1 MRILGISAY
10 YHDSAIALLENDR
23 IVFALQEE
31 RLSRIKA
38 DSAFPK
44 LSIEACLEYLS
55 KTSNDDILRGGELD
69 SIDAFV
75 FYDKPFLTF
84 ERLLE
89 TYFATAPKGFLSFVK
104 AIPVWLSTK
113 LFLKETIARELES
126 LYKKLYPQ
134 KSKQEIKAF
143 KQKVLDNLYFSEH
156 HLSHCSSAFFP
167 SPFRDAGILTLDGIG
182 EWATTTIAKGENNH
196 IEILQ
201 ELHFPH
207 SLGLLY
213 SAFTYY
219 LGFKVNSGEYK
230 VMGLAPYGEPKFVE
244 IIKTHLVDMKPDG
257 SFSLNMKY
265 FSYTYGLK
273 MTNAKFDSLFH
284 AQRSPESKLEQV
296 HMDIAASLQV
306 VTEEIMI
313 ALARTTARL
322 SGSRNLVL
330 SGGVALNCVG
340 NGKIY
345 QQLIKEEKLL
355 DHIWIQPASGDAGSA
370 VGCGLAFYHIECQ
383 QPRLRDSAL
392 GEQCGSVA
400 KITKETSPTASGVP
414 CFVKGTTAKV
424 ANLPQFLQSSHSP
437 TAIPRILE
445 EEKGAECEKS
455 ASSSSRADEIG
466 AAIHKGAKVDCHAN
480 ADTFARNDRKNA
492 ASENAV
498 SLEKVDSRENAKNVS
513 KQPKDSRISKE
524 TALRLFCDEKCG
536 LQGQSQRSYLSGND
550 CSDCPPLP
558 HLSRKA
564 ESTSKKPTPKPSPS
578 NSKILELES
587 GLFEPR
593 KEIRL
598 ERLSTQRGDEIHDSS
613 PKAELPLQD
622 SMQGSY
628 LGLSYSNDEVQATL
642 DSLNAVYEKHNFDTI
657 KQLTA
662 KALSEGKVVGWH
674 QGRCEFGPR
683 ALGARS
689 ILGDPRNTTMQKTMN
704 LKIKYRES
712 FRPFAPSVLDFAIN
726 EWFECDYISPYMLLV
741 APVKREKCYPLTKEQ
756 KELFGIDKLNIVR
769 SEIPSVTHID
779 YSARIQSVHKE
790 TNPRYYALIEEFYKL
805 SGVPVLVNT
814 SFNVRGEPMVCSPY
828 DSYACFMGTEMD
840 MLVIEDFIL
849 YKEKQPQEHIARFR
863 DIKDKYE
870 LD

>member
-1 MRILGISAY
+1 MRVLGQFGDRSY
-10 YHDSAIALLENDR
+10 LKGNDCGDFSQLPQIPR
-23 IVFALQEE
+23 
-31 RLSRIKA
+31 KA
-38 DSAFPK
+38 QS
-44 LSIEACLEYLS
+44 
-55 KTSNDDILRGGELD
+55 SNLKPTPLTLD
-69 SIDAFV
+69 SIDSFV

-143 KQKVLDNLYFSEH
+143 KQKVLNNLYFSEH
-156 HLSHCSSAFFP
+156 HLSHCGSAFFP
-167 SPFRDAGILTLDGIG
+167 SPFSDAGILTLDGIG
-182 EWATTTIAKGENNH
+182 EWATTTIAKGQDNY

-230 VMGLAPYGEPKFVE
+230 VMGLAPYGEPKFVD
-244 IIKTHLVDMKPDG
+244 IIKTHLVDIKPDG
-257 SFSLNMKY
+257 SFSLNMEY
-265 FSYTYGLK
+265 FSYTYGLR

-284 AQRSPESKLEQV
+284 AQRNPESKLEQI

-345 QQLIKEEKLL
+345 QKLIKEEKIL

-370 VGCGLAFYHIECQ
+370 VGCALAFYHIECK
-383 QPRLRDSAL
+383 QPRIR
-392 GEQCGSVA
+392 
-400 KITKETSPTASGVP
+400 
-414 CFVKGTTAKV
+414 
-424 ANLPQFLQSSHSP
+424 
-437 TAIPRILE
+437 
-445 EEKGAECEKS
+445 EEKQAKCEK
-455 ASSSSRADEIG
+455 ADSSNE
-466 AAIHKGAKVDCHAN
+466 
-480 ADTFARNDRKNA
+480 TQ
-492 ASENAV
+492 
-498 SLEKVDSRENAKNVS
+498 NVS
-513 KQPKDSRISKE
+513 EPTKDSRSFTQNAE
-524 TALRLFCDEKCG
+524 NVFCSQADRRQDFCDKNG
-536 LQGQSQRSYLSGND
+536 ALQGEARE
-550 CSDCPPLP
+550 LP
-558 HLSRKA
+558 KA
-564 ESTSKKPTPKPSPS
+564 VMTEAELKAITILAKKPTPKISPS

-587 GLFEPR
+587 GFSNATNIKGSQAEGFADDFVGCARRAVGEGIYLSGNEQAHRADSR
-593 KEIRL
+593 K
-598 ERLSTQRGDEIHDSS
+598 SVAKPT
-613 PKAELPLQD
+613 PLLKD

-628 LGLSYSNDEVQATL
+628 LGLSYSNEEVQATL
-642 DSLNAVYEKHNFDTI
+642 DSLNAVYEKHHFDTI
-657 KQLTA
+657 KHLTA
-662 KALSEGKVVGWH
+662 EALAQGKVVGWH

-756 KELFGIDKLNIVR
+756 KELFGIEKLNIIR

-849 YKEKQPQEHIARFR
+849 YKEKQPQEHIAKFR

>member
-1 MRILGISAY
+1 MRVLGQFGDRGY
-10 YHDSAIALLENDR
+10 LKGNDCSDFSQLPQIPR
-23 IVFALQEE
+23 
-31 RLSRIKA
+31 KA
-38 DSAFPK
+38 KSTNPK
-44 LSIEACLEYLS
+44 PTPL
-55 KTSNDDILRGGELD
+55 TLD

-143 KQKVLDNLYFSEH
+143 KQKVLNNLYFSEH

-167 SPFRDAGILTLDGIG
+167 SPFSNAGILTLDGIG
-182 EWATTTIAKGENNH
+182 EWATTTIAKGQNNH

-230 VMGLAPYGEPKFVE
+230 VMGLAPYGEPKFVD

-284 AQRSPESKLEQV
+284 AQRSPESKLEQI

-345 QQLIKEEKLL
+345 QKLIKEEKIL
-355 DHIWIQPASGDAGSA
+355 DHIWVQPASGDAGSA
-370 VGCGLAFYHIECQ
+370 VGCGLAFYHIECK
-383 QPRLRDSAL
+383 QPRNVDSVL
-392 GEQCGSVA
+392 GEHSHDCQNLGAV
-400 KITKETSPTASGVP
+400 ITD
-414 CFVKGTTAKV
+414 KV
-424 ANLPQFLQSSHSP
+424 TPAPKFWQSLQSP
-437 TAIPRILE
+437 TAIPRIR
-445 EEKGAECEKS
+445 EEKQAECEK
-455 ASSSSRADEIG
+455 ADSSNE
-466 AAIHKGAKVDCHAN
+466 
-480 ADTFARNDRKNA
+480 TQ
-492 ASENAV
+492 
-498 SLEKVDSRENAKNVS
+498 NVS
-513 KQPKDSRISKE
+513 EPTKDSRSFTQNAE
-524 TALRLFCDEKCG
+524 NVFCNQADRRQDFCDKNG
-536 LQGQSQRSYLSGND
+536 ALQGEATELPKAVMTEAEPKQSPFL
-550 CSDCPPLP
+550 
-558 HLSRKA
+558 A
-564 ESTSKKPTPKPSPS
+564 KKPTPLLK
-578 NSKILELES
+578 
-587 GLFEPR
+587 
-593 KEIRL
+593 
-598 ERLSTQRGDEIHDSS
+598 
-613 PKAELPLQD
+613 D

-642 DSLNAVYEKHNFDTI
+642 DFLKAVYEKHHFDTI
-657 KQLTA
+657 KHLTA
-662 KALSEGKVVGWH
+662 KALTQGKVVGWH

-741 APVKREKCYPLTKEQ
+741 APVKREKCYPLTQEQ
-756 KELFGIDKLNIVR
+756 KELFGIEKLNIVR

-779 YSARIQSVHKE
+779 YSARIQSVHKD

-840 MLVIEDFIL
+840 MLVVEDFIL
-849 YKEKQPQEHIARFR
+849 YKEKQPQEHIAKFR

>member
-1 MRILGISAY
+1 M
-10 YHDSAIALLENDR
+10 
-23 IVFALQEE
+23 
-31 RLSRIKA
+31 
-38 DSAFPK
+38 
-44 LSIEACLEYLS
+44 
-55 KTSNDDILRGGELD
+55 
-69 SIDAFV
+69 
-75 FYDKPFLTF
+75 
-84 ERLLE
+84 LE

-345 QQLIKEEKLL
+345 QKLIKEEKLL

-513 KQPKDSRISKE
+513 KQPKDSRI
-524 TALRLFCDEKCG
+524 
-536 LQGQSQRSYLSGND
+536 
-550 CSDCPPLP
+550 
-558 HLSRKA
+558 
-564 ESTSKKPTPKPSPS
+564 
-578 NSKILELES
+578 LELES
-587 GLFEPR
+587 GFSNAANIKGRRRQDL
-593 KEIRL
+593 
-598 ERLSTQRGDEIHDSS
+598 GDRIVALQGDSRAHTRAYVTAES
-613 PKAELPLQD
+613 PQQSAILAPKPTPLLQD

>member
-1 MRILGISAY
+1 M
-10 YHDSAIALLENDR
+10 
-23 IVFALQEE
+23 
-31 RLSRIKA
+31 
-38 DSAFPK
+38 
-44 LSIEACLEYLS
+44 
-55 KTSNDDILRGGELD
+55 
-69 SIDAFV
+69 
-75 FYDKPFLTF
+75 
-84 ERLLE
+84 
-89 TYFATAPKGFLSFVK
+89 
-104 AIPVWLSTK
+104 WLSTK

-134 KSKQEIKAF
+134 KSKQETKAF

-167 SPFRDAGILTLDGIG
+167 SPFSNAGILTLDGIG
-182 EWATTTIAKGENNH
+182 EWATTTIARGLDNH

-244 IIKTHLVDMKPDG
+244 IIKTHLIDIKPDG

-370 VGCGLAFYHIECQ
+370 VGCGLGYYYMECKHS
-383 QPRLRDSAL
+383 RIVDSVL
-392 GEQCGSVA
+392 GEH
-400 KITKETSPTASGVP
+400 
-414 CFVKGTTAKV
+414 
-424 ANLPQFLQSSHSP
+424 SH
-437 TAIPRILE
+437 
-445 EEKGAECEKS
+445 
-455 ASSSSRADEIG
+455 
-466 AAIHKGAKVDCHAN
+466 DCQ
-480 ADTFARNDRKNA
+480 
-492 ASENAV
+492 
-498 SLEKVDSRENAKNVS
+498 NVS
-513 KQPKDSRISKE
+513 EPTKDSRSFTQNAE
-524 TALRLFCDEKCG
+524 NVFCSQADRRQDFCDKNG
-536 LQGQSQRSYLSGND
+536 ALQGEARELPKAVMTEAEPKQSPFL
-550 CSDCPPLP
+550 
-558 HLSRKA
+558 A
-564 ESTSKKPTPKPSPS
+564 KKPTPKISPN

-587 GLFEPR
+587 GFFEPHA
-593 KEIRL
+593 EIRL
-598 ERLSTQRGDEIHDSS
+598 DGLSHKCGDEIHDSS

-642 DSLNAVYEKHNFDTI
+642 DSLNAIYEKHNFDAI
-657 KQLTA
+657 KTLTA
-662 KALSEGKVVGWH
+662 ETLAQGKVVGWH

-756 KELFGIDKLNIVR
+756 KELFGIDKLNVHR

-849 YKEKQPQEHIARFR
+849 YKEKQPKEHIAKFR

>member
-1 MRILGISAY
+1 M
-10 YHDSAIALLENDR
+10 
-23 IVFALQEE
+23 
-31 RLSRIKA
+31 
-38 DSAFPK
+38 
-44 LSIEACLEYLS
+44 
-55 KTSNDDILRGGELD
+55 
-69 SIDAFV
+69 
-75 FYDKPFLTF
+75 
-84 ERLLE
+84 
-89 TYFATAPKGFLSFVK
+89 
-104 AIPVWLSTK
+104 
-113 LFLKETIARELES
+113 
-126 LYKKLYPQ
+126 YKKLYPQ

-182 EWATTTIAKGENNH
+182 EWATTTIARGLDNH

-284 AQRSPESKLEQV
+284 AQRSPESKLEQI

-345 QQLIKEEKLL
+345 QQLIKEEKIL

-370 VGCGLAFYHIECQ
+370 VGCGLGYYYMECK
-383 QPRLRDSAL
+383 QPRYRDTALLKKHRLTPNAPLVL
-392 GEQCGSVA
+392 GEHSADFGDLEA
-400 KITKETSPTASGVP
+400 TADH
-414 CFVKGTTAKV
+414 
-424 ANLPQFLQSSHSP
+424 QSSSAPKFWQSLQSP
-437 TAIPRILE
+437 TAIPRIR
-445 EEKGAECEKS
+445 EEKQAEYEK
-455 ASSSSRADEIG
+455 ADSSNE
-466 AAIHKGAKVDCHAN
+466 
-480 ADTFARNDRKNA
+480 TQ
-492 ASENAV
+492 
-498 SLEKVDSRENAKNVS
+498 NVS
-513 KQPKDSRISKE
+513 EPTKDSRNFIQNAENVFCSQADRRQDFCDKNEALQGEARELPKAVMTEAEPKQSPFLAKKPTPKISPSNSKI
-524 TALRLFCDEKCG
+524 CDEKCG
-536 LQGQSQRSYLSGND
+536 LQGKSQGSYLKGND
-550 CSDCPPLP
+550 CSDFLQLP
-558 HLSRKA
+558 HLS
-564 ESTSKKPTPKPSPS
+564 
-578 NSKILELES
+578 
-587 GLFEPR
+587 
-593 KEIRL
+593 
-598 ERLSTQRGDEIHDSS
+598 H
-613 PKAELPLQD
+613 KAELPLQD

-642 DSLNAVYEKHNFDTI
+642 DSLKAIYEKHSFDTI
-657 KQLTA
+657 KTLTA

-741 APVKREKCYPLTKEQ
+741 APVKREKCYPLTQEQ
-756 KELFGIDKLNIVR
+756 KELFGIEKLNIIR

-849 YKEKQPQEHIARFR
+849 YKEKQPQEHIARFK

>member
-38 DSAFPK
+38 DNAFPK

-55 KTSNDDILRGGELD
+55 KTSNDDILRGGGELD
-69 SIDAFV
+69 SIDSFV

-143 KQKVLDNLYFSEH
+143 KQKVLNNLYFSEH

-167 SPFRDAGILTLDGIG
+167 SPFSNAGILTLDGIG
-182 EWATTTIAKGENNH
+182 EWATTTIAKGQNNH

-230 VMGLAPYGEPKFVE
+230 VMGLAPYGEPKFVD

-284 AQRSPESKLEQV
+284 AQRSPESKLEQI

-370 VGCGLAFYHIECQ
+370 VGCGLAFYHIECK
-383 QPRLRDSAL
+383 QPRNVNSVL
-392 GEQCGSVA
+392 GEYSHDCQNFGAV
-400 KITKETSPTASGVP
+400 ITE
-414 CFVKGTTAKV
+414 KV
-424 ANLPQFLQSSHSP
+424 TPAPKFQQSLQSP
-437 TAIPRILE
+437 TAIPRIR
-445 EEKGAECEKS
+445 EEKQAECEK
-455 ASSSSRADEIG
+455 ADSSTAQ
-466 AAIHKGAKVDCHAN
+466 N
-480 ADTFARNDRKNA
+480 L
-492 ASENAV
+492 SEPA
-498 SLEKVDSRENAKNVS
+498 
-513 KQPKDSRISKE
+513 QDSRILESKDSNVFFQN
-524 TALRLFCDEKCG
+524 ADRRQDLGDRIVA
-536 LQGQSQRSYLSGND
+536 LQGESRAHTKAYVTADSPQQSAILA
-550 CSDCPPLP
+550 P
-558 HLSRKA
+558 
-564 ESTSKKPTPKPSPS
+564 KPTPLLK
-578 NSKILELES
+578 
-587 GLFEPR
+587 
-593 KEIRL
+593 
-598 ERLSTQRGDEIHDSS
+598 
-613 PKAELPLQD
+613 D

-642 DSLNAVYEKHNFDTI
+642 DSLNAVYEKHHFDTI
-657 KQLTA
+657 KTLTA
-662 KALSEGKVVGWH
+662 KALTQGKVVGWH

-741 APVKREKCYPLTKEQ
+741 APVKREKCYPLTQEQ

-849 YKEKQPQEHIARFR
+849 YKEKQPQEHIARFK

>member
-1 MRILGISAY
+1 MMIFCGG
-10 YHDSAIALLENDR
+10 
-23 IVFALQEE
+23 
-31 RLSRIKA
+31 
-38 DSAFPK
+38 
-44 LSIEACLEYLS
+44 
-55 KTSNDDILRGGELD
+55 GGELD
-69 SIDAFV
+69 SIDSFV

-143 KQKVLDNLYFSEH
+143 KQKVLHNLYFSEH

-167 SPFRDAGILTLDGIG
+167 SPFSNAGILTLDGIG
-182 EWATTTIAKGENNH
+182 EWATTTIAKGQNNH

-230 VMGLAPYGEPKFVE
+230 VMGLAPYGEPKFVD

-265 FSYTYGLK
+265 CSYTYGLK

-284 AQRSPESKLEQV
+284 AQRSPESKLEQI

-313 ALARTTARL
+313 ALARTTAKL

-345 QQLIKEEKLL
+345 QKLIKEEKIL

-370 VGCGLAFYHIECQ
+370 VGCGLAFYHIECK
-383 QPRLRDSAL
+383 QPRLRDSAS

-400 KITKETSPTASGVP
+400 D
-414 CFVKGTTAKV
+414 FVKGTTAKV
-424 ANLPQFLQSSHSP
+424 ANLPQNPQSSHSP
-437 TAIPRILE
+437 TANLRIRE
-445 EEKGAECEKS
+445 EENQ
-455 ASSSSRADEIG
+455 ASLSSRADEVG
-466 AAIHKGAKVDCHAN
+466 VAIHKS
-480 ADTFARNDRKNA
+480 AR
-492 ASENAV
+492 
-498 SLEKVDSRENAKNVS
+498 VDSSTAQNLSEPA
-513 KQPKDSRISKE
+513 QDSRI
-524 TALRLFCDEKCG
+524 CDEKCG
-536 LQGQSQRSYLSGND
+536 LQGKSQGSYLSG
-550 CSDCPPLP
+550 SDRRDFSQLP

-564 ESTSKKPTPKPSPS
+564 ESTSQKPTP
-578 NSKILELES
+578 L
-587 GLFEPR
+587 
-593 KEIRL
+593 
-598 ERLSTQRGDEIHDSS
+598 
-613 PKAELPLQD
+613 LQD
-622 SMQGSY
+622 SMQGSC

-642 DSLNAVYEKHNFDTI
+642 DSLKAIYEKHSFDTI
-657 KQLTA
+657 KHLTA
-662 KALSEGKVVGWH
+662 KALSEGKVIGWH

-840 MLVIEDFIL
+840 LLVIEDFIL
-849 YKEKQPQEHIARFR
+849 YKEKQPQEHIAKFR

>member
-1 MRILGISAY
+1 ML
-10 YHDSAIALLENDR
+10 N
-23 IVFALQEE
+23 
-31 RLSRIKA
+31 
-38 DSAFPK
+38 
-44 LSIEACLEYLS
+44 
-55 KTSNDDILRGGELD
+55 
-69 SIDAFV
+69 
-75 FYDKPFLTF
+75 
-84 ERLLE
+84 
-89 TYFATAPKGFLSFVK
+89 
-104 AIPVWLSTK
+104 
-113 LFLKETIARELES
+113 
-126 LYKKLYPQ
+126 
-134 KSKQEIKAF
+134 
-143 KQKVLDNLYFSEH
+143 NLYFSEH

-167 SPFRDAGILTLDGIG
+167 SPFSDAGILTLDGIG
-182 EWATTTIAKGENNH
+182 EWATTTIAKGVDNH

-230 VMGLAPYGEPKFVE
+230 VMGLAPYGEPKFVD
-244 IIKTHLVDMKPDG
+244 IIKTHLIDMKPDG

-265 FSYTYGLK
+265 FSYTYGLR

-284 AQRSPESKLEQV
+284 AQRSPESKLEQI

-345 QQLIKEEKLL
+345 QKLIKEEKIL

-370 VGCGLAFYHIECQ
+370 VGCALAFYHIECK
-383 QPRLRDSAL
+383 QPRIR
-392 GEQCGSVA
+392 
-400 KITKETSPTASGVP
+400 
-414 CFVKGTTAKV
+414 
-424 ANLPQFLQSSHSP
+424 
-437 TAIPRILE
+437 
-445 EEKGAECEKS
+445 EEKQAECEK
-455 ASSSSRADEIG
+455 ADSSNE
-466 AAIHKGAKVDCHAN
+466 
-480 ADTFARNDRKNA
+480 TQ
-492 ASENAV
+492 
-498 SLEKVDSRENAKNVS
+498 NVS
-513 KQPKDSRISKE
+513 EPAKDSRSFTQNAE
-524 TALRLFCDEKCG
+524 NVFCSQADRRQDFCDKNG
-536 LQGQSQRSYLSGND
+536 ALQGEVRE
-550 CSDCPPLP
+550 LP
-558 HLSRKA
+558 KA
-564 ESTSKKPTPKPSPS
+564 VMTEAELKAITILAKKPTP
-578 NSKILELES
+578 I
-587 GLFEPR
+587 
-593 KEIRL
+593 
-598 ERLSTQRGDEIHDSS
+598 
-613 PKAELPLQD
+613 LQD

-628 LGLSYSNDEVQATL
+628 LGLSYSNTEVQATL
-642 DSLNAVYEKHNFDTI
+642 DSLNAIYEKHNFDAI
-657 KQLTA
+657 KTLTA
-662 KALSEGKVVGWH
+662 ETLAQGKVVGWH

-756 KELFGIDKLNIVR
+756 KELFGIEKLNIVR

-779 YSARIQSVHKE
+779 YSARIQSVHKD
-790 TNPRYYALIEEFYKL
+790 TNPRYYALIEKFYKL

-849 YKEKQPQEHIARFR
+849 YKEKQPKEHIAKFR

>member
-1 MRILGISAY
+1 MRVLGQFGDRGY
-10 YHDSAIALLENDR
+10 LKGNDR
-23 IVFALQEE
+23 SDFSQLPQIP
-31 RLSRIKA
+31 RKA
-38 DSAFPK
+38 QSSNPK
-44 LSIEACLEYLS
+44 PTPL
-55 KTSNDDILRGGELD
+55 TLD
-69 SIDAFV
+69 SIDSFV

-143 KQKVLDNLYFSEH
+143 KQKVLNNLYFSEH

-167 SPFRDAGILTLDGIG
+167 SPFSDAGILTLDGIG
-182 EWATTTIAKGENNH
+182 EWATTTIAKGVDNH

-230 VMGLAPYGEPKFVE
+230 VMGLAPYGEPKFVD
-244 IIKTHLVDMKPDG
+244 IIKTHLIDMKPDG

-265 FSYTYGLK
+265 FSYTYGLR

-284 AQRSPESKLEQV
+284 AQRSPESKLEQI

-345 QQLIKEEKLL
+345 QKLIKEEKIL

-370 VGCGLAFYHIECQ
+370 VGCALAFYHIECK
-383 QPRLRDSAL
+383 QPRIR
-392 GEQCGSVA
+392 
-400 KITKETSPTASGVP
+400 
-414 CFVKGTTAKV
+414 
-424 ANLPQFLQSSHSP
+424 
-437 TAIPRILE
+437 
-445 EEKGAECEKS
+445 EEKQAECEK
-455 ASSSSRADEIG
+455 ADSSNE
-466 AAIHKGAKVDCHAN
+466 
-480 ADTFARNDRKNA
+480 TQ
-492 ASENAV
+492 
-498 SLEKVDSRENAKNVS
+498 NVS
-513 KQPKDSRISKE
+513 EPAKDSRSLTQNAE
-524 TALRLFCDEKCG
+524 NVFCSQAARRQDFCDKNG
-536 LQGQSQRSYLSGND
+536 ALQGEVRE
-550 CSDCPPLP
+550 LP
-558 HLSRKA
+558 KA
-564 ESTSKKPTPKPSPS
+564 VMTEAELKAITILAKKPTP
-578 NSKILELES
+578 I
-587 GLFEPR
+587 
-593 KEIRL
+593 
-598 ERLSTQRGDEIHDSS
+598 
-613 PKAELPLQD
+613 LQD

-628 LGLSYSNDEVQATL
+628 LGLSYSNTEVQATL
-642 DSLNAVYEKHNFDTI
+642 DSLNAIYEKHNFDAI
-657 KQLTA
+657 KTLTA
-662 KALSEGKVVGWH
+662 ETLAQGKVVGWH

-756 KELFGIDKLNIVR
+756 KELFGIEKLNIVR

-779 YSARIQSVHKE
+779 YSARIQSVHKD
-790 TNPRYYALIEEFYKL
+790 TNPRYYALIEKFYKL

-849 YKEKQPQEHIARFR
+849 YKEKQPKEHIAKFR

>member
-1 MRILGISAY
+1 MGQFGDRSYLKG
-10 YHDSAIALLENDR
+10 NDCGDFSQLPQIPR
-23 IVFALQEE
+23 
-31 RLSRIKA
+31 KA
-38 DSAFPK
+38 QS
-44 LSIEACLEYLS
+44 
-55 KTSNDDILRGGELD
+55 SNLKPTPLTLD
-69 SIDAFV
+69 SIDSFV

-143 KQKVLDNLYFSEH
+143 KQKVLNNLYFSEH
-156 HLSHCSSAFFP
+156 HLSHCGSAFFP
-167 SPFRDAGILTLDGIG
+167 SPFSDAGILTLDGIG
-182 EWATTTIAKGENNH
+182 EWATTTIAKGQDNY

-230 VMGLAPYGEPKFVE
+230 VMGLAPYGEPKFVD
-244 IIKTHLVDMKPDG
+244 IIKTHLVDIKPDG
-257 SFSLNMKY
+257 SFSLNMEY
-265 FSYTYGLK
+265 FSYTYGLR

-284 AQRSPESKLEQV
+284 AQRNPESKLEQI

-345 QQLIKEEKLL
+345 QKLIKEEKIL

-370 VGCGLAFYHIECQ
+370 VGCALAFYHIECK
-383 QPRLRDSAL
+383 QPRIR
-392 GEQCGSVA
+392 
-400 KITKETSPTASGVP
+400 
-414 CFVKGTTAKV
+414 
-424 ANLPQFLQSSHSP
+424 
-437 TAIPRILE
+437 
-445 EEKGAECEKS
+445 EEKQAKCEK
-455 ASSSSRADEIG
+455 ADSSNE
-466 AAIHKGAKVDCHAN
+466 
-480 ADTFARNDRKNA
+480 TQ
-492 ASENAV
+492 
-498 SLEKVDSRENAKNVS
+498 NVS
-513 KQPKDSRISKE
+513 EPTKDSRSFTQNAE
-524 TALRLFCDEKCG
+524 NVFCSQADRRQDFCDKNG
-536 LQGQSQRSYLSGND
+536 ALQGEARE
-550 CSDCPPLP
+550 LP
-558 HLSRKA
+558 KA
-564 ESTSKKPTPKPSPS
+564 VMTEAELKAITILAKKPTPKISPS

-587 GLFEPR
+587 GFSNATNIKGSQAEGFADDFVGCARRAVGEGIYLSGNEQAHRADSR
-593 KEIRL
+593 K
-598 ERLSTQRGDEIHDSS
+598 SVAKPT
-613 PKAELPLQD
+613 PLLKD

-628 LGLSYSNDEVQATL
+628 LGLSYSNEEVQATL
-642 DSLNAVYEKHNFDTI
+642 DSLNAVYEKHHFDTI
-657 KQLTA
+657 KHLTA
-662 KALSEGKVVGWH
+662 EALAQGKVVGWH

-756 KELFGIDKLNIVR
+756 KELFGIEKLNIIR

-849 YKEKQPQEHIARFR
+849 YKEKQPQEHIAKFR

>member
-1 MRILGISAY
+1 MRNRRESAE
-10 YHDSAIALLENDR
+10 IAD
-23 IVFALQEE
+23 
-31 RLSRIKA
+31 LSRKA
-38 DSAFPK
+38 E
-44 LSIEACLEYLS
+44 SI
-55 KTSNDDILRGGELD
+55 TLD
-69 SIDAFV
+69 SIDSFV

-182 EWATTTIAKGENNH
+182 EWATTTIARGLDNH

-244 IIKTHLVDMKPDG
+244 TIKTHLIDMKPDG

-345 QQLIKEEKLL
+345 QKLIKEEKLL
-355 DHIWIQPASGDAGSA
+355 DHIWVQPASGDAGSA
-370 VGCGLAFYHIECQ
+370 VGCGLAYYHIECK
-383 QPRLRDSAL
+383 QPRYRDSAFGL
-392 GEQCGSVA
+392 ESRISSPRCVDRHPSLISLRGSKSHDSSS
-400 KITKETSPTASGVP
+400 KILESRSGFTKQAETKTTALESTFESPTA
-414 CFVKGTTAKV
+414 KQATAV
-424 ANLPQFLQSSHSP
+424 QGEAEAGFFR
-437 TAIPRILE
+437 IPRILE

-455 ASSSSRADEIG
+455 ASSSSRADEVG
-466 AAIHKGAKVDCHAN
+466 VAIHKGTKVDSSAKMDCHA
-480 ADTFARNDRKNA
+480 AATAASRNDRKNA

-513 KQPKDSRISKE
+513 KQPKDSRILELESGLSNAANIKGRRRQDLGDRIVALQGDSRAHTRAYVTAESPQQSAILAPKPTPKISPSNSKI
-524 TALRLFCDEKCG
+524 CDEKCG
-536 LQGQSQRSYLSGND
+536 LQGKSQGSYLKGND
-550 CSDCPPLP
+550 CSDFLQLP
-558 HLSRKA
+558 HLS
-564 ESTSKKPTPKPSPS
+564 
-578 NSKILELES
+578 
-587 GLFEPR
+587 
-593 KEIRL
+593 
-598 ERLSTQRGDEIHDSS
+598 H
-613 PKAELPLQD
+613 KAELPLQD

-628 LGLSYSNDEVQATL
+628 LGLSYSNDEVQAAL
-642 DSLNAVYEKHNFDTI
+642 DSLNAIYEKHSFDTI
-657 KQLTA
+657 KTLTA

-756 KELFGIDKLNIVR
+756 KELFGIEKLNIIR

-840 MLVIEDFIL
+840 LLVIEDFIL
-849 YKEKQPQEHIARFR
+849 YKEKQPQEHIAKFR

>member
-1 MRILGISAY
+1 GGGGEYPKNTPQDLTNLETTFENAQAQDDSKNCGGALRVLGQFGDRGY
-10 YHDSAIALLENDR
+10 LKGNDR
-23 IVFALQEE
+23 SDFSQLPQIP
-31 RLSRIKA
+31 RKA
-38 DSAFPK
+38 QSSNPK
-44 LSIEACLEYLS
+44 PTPL
-55 KTSNDDILRGGELD
+55 TLD
-69 SIDAFV
+69 SIDSFV

-143 KQKVLDNLYFSEH
+143 KQKVLNNLYFSEH

-167 SPFRDAGILTLDGIG
+167 SPFSDAGILTLDGIG
-182 EWATTTIAKGENNH
+182 EWATTTIAKGVDNH

-230 VMGLAPYGEPKFVE
+230 VMGLAPYGEPKFVD
-244 IIKTHLVDMKPDG
+244 IIKTHLIDMKPDG

-265 FSYTYGLK
+265 FSYTYRLR

-284 AQRSPESKLEQV
+284 AQRSPESKLEQI

-345 QQLIKEEKLL
+345 QKLIKEEKIL

-370 VGCGLAFYHIECQ
+370 VGCALAFYHIECK
-383 QPRLRDSAL
+383 QPRIR
-392 GEQCGSVA
+392 
-400 KITKETSPTASGVP
+400 
-414 CFVKGTTAKV
+414 
-424 ANLPQFLQSSHSP
+424 
-437 TAIPRILE
+437 
-445 EEKGAECEKS
+445 EEKQAECEK
-455 ASSSSRADEIG
+455 ADSSNE
-466 AAIHKGAKVDCHAN
+466 
-480 ADTFARNDRKNA
+480 TQ
-492 ASENAV
+492 
-498 SLEKVDSRENAKNVS
+498 NVS
-513 KQPKDSRISKE
+513 EPAKDSRSFTQNAE
-524 TALRLFCDEKCG
+524 NVFCSQADRRQDFCDKNG
-536 LQGQSQRSYLSGND
+536 ALQGEARE
-550 CSDCPPLP
+550 LP
-558 HLSRKA
+558 KA
-564 ESTSKKPTPKPSPS
+564 VMTEAELKAITILAKKPTP
-578 NSKILELES
+578 I
-587 GLFEPR
+587 
-593 KEIRL
+593 
-598 ERLSTQRGDEIHDSS
+598 
-613 PKAELPLQD
+613 LQD

-628 LGLSYSNDEVQATL
+628 LGLSYSNTEVQATL
-642 DSLNAVYEKHNFDTI
+642 DSLNTIYEKHNFDAI
-657 KQLTA
+657 KTLTA
-662 KALSEGKVVGWH
+662 EALAQGKVVGWH

-756 KELFGIDKLNIVR
+756 KELFGIEKLNIVR

-779 YSARIQSVHKE
+779 YSARIQSVHKD
-790 TNPRYYALIEEFYKL
+790 TNPRYYALIEKFYKL

-849 YKEKQPQEHIARFR
+849 YKEKQPKEHIAKFR

>member
-1 MRILGISAY
+1 MRNRRESAE
-10 YHDSAIALLENDR
+10 IAD
-23 IVFALQEE
+23 
-31 RLSRIKA
+31 LSRKA
-38 DSAFPK
+38 E
-44 LSIEACLEYLS
+44 SI
-55 KTSNDDILRGGELD
+55 TLD
-69 SIDAFV
+69 SIDSFV

-143 KQKVLDNLYFSEH
+143 KQKVLNNLYFSEH

-167 SPFRDAGILTLDGIG
+167 SPFSNAGILTLDGIG
-182 EWATTTIAKGENNH
+182 EWATTTIAKGQNNH

-230 VMGLAPYGEPKFVE
+230 VMGLAPYGEPKFVD
-244 IIKTHLVDMKPDG
+244 IIKTHLVDIKPDG

-265 FSYTYGLK
+265 FAYTYGLK
-273 MTNAKFDSLFH
+273 MTNAKFDDLFH
-284 AQRSPESKLEQV
+284 AQRSPESKLEQI

-345 QQLIKEEKLL
+345 QKLIKEEKIL
-355 DHIWIQPASGDAGSA
+355 DHIWVQPASGDAGSA
-370 VGCGLAFYHIECQ
+370 VGCALAFYHIECK
-383 QPRLRDSAL
+383 QPRNVDSVL

-400 KITKETSPTASGVP
+400 D
-414 CFVKGTTAKV
+414 FVKGTTAKV
-424 ANLPQFLQSSHSP
+424 ANLPQFLQSPHSP
-437 TAIPRILE
+437 TAIPRIRE
-445 EEKGAECEKS
+445 EENQ
-455 ASSSSRADEIG
+455 SSSRADEVG
-466 AAIHKGAKVDCHAN
+466 VAIHKSTQVDSRGDHSASTESMDCHAVQ
-480 ADTFARNDRKNA
+480 APLAMTEKSI
-492 ASENAV
+492 ASQSAV
-498 SLEKVDSRENAKNVS
+498 SLEK
-513 KQPKDSRISKE
+513 
-524 TALRLFCDEKCG
+524 
-536 LQGQSQRSYLSGND
+536 
-550 CSDCPPLP
+550 
-558 HLSRKA
+558 
-564 ESTSKKPTPKPSPS
+564 PTPKISPS

-587 GLFEPR
+587 GFSNATNIKGSQAEGFADDFVGCQAVGEGIYLSGNEQAHRADSR
-593 KEIRL
+593 K
-598 ERLSTQRGDEIHDSS
+598 SAAKPT
-613 PKAELPLQD
+613 PLLKD

-628 LGLSYSNDEVQATL
+628 LGLSYSNNEVQATL
-642 DSLNAVYEKHNFDTI
+642 DSLNAVYEKHHFDTI
-657 KQLTA
+657 KHLTA
-662 KALSEGKVVGWH
+662 KALTQGKVVGWH

-741 APVKREKCYPLTKEQ
+741 APVKREKCYPLTQEQ

>member
-1 MRILGISAY
+1 MIILGISAF
-10 YHDSAIALLENDR
+10 YHDSAIALLEDDR
-23 IVFALQEE
+23 ILFALQEE

-44 LSIEACLEYLS
+44 LSIEAALNYINNNCHDYMGG
-55 KTSNDDILRGGELD
+55 GGEYPKNTPQDLTNLETTFENAQAQDDSKNCGGALRVLGQFGDRGYLKGNDRSDFSQLPQIPRKAQSSNPKPTPLTLD
-69 SIDAFV
+69 SIDSFV

-143 KQKVLDNLYFSEH
+143 KQKVLNNLYFSEH

-167 SPFRDAGILTLDGIG
+167 SPFSDAGILTLDGIG
-182 EWATTTIAKGENNH
+182 EWATTTIAKGVDNH

-230 VMGLAPYGEPKFVE
+230 VMGLAPYGEPKFVD
-244 IIKTHLVDMKPDG
+244 IIKTHLIDMKPDG

-265 FSYTYGLK
+265 FSYTYGLR

-284 AQRSPESKLEQV
+284 AQRSPESKLEQI

-345 QQLIKEEKLL
+345 QKLIKEEKIL

-370 VGCGLAFYHIECQ
+370 VGCALAFYHIECK
-383 QPRLRDSAL
+383 QPRIR
-392 GEQCGSVA
+392 
-400 KITKETSPTASGVP
+400 
-414 CFVKGTTAKV
+414 
-424 ANLPQFLQSSHSP
+424 
-437 TAIPRILE
+437 
-445 EEKGAECEKS
+445 EEKQAECEK
-455 ASSSSRADEIG
+455 ADSSNE
-466 AAIHKGAKVDCHAN
+466 
-480 ADTFARNDRKNA
+480 TQ
-492 ASENAV
+492 
-498 SLEKVDSRENAKNVS
+498 NVS
-513 KQPKDSRISKE
+513 EPAKDSRSFTQNAE
-524 TALRLFCDEKCG
+524 NVFCSQADRRQDFCDKNG
-536 LQGQSQRSYLSGND
+536 ALQGEVRE
-550 CSDCPPLP
+550 LP
-558 HLSRKA
+558 KA
-564 ESTSKKPTPKPSPS
+564 VMTEAELKAITILAKKPTP
-578 NSKILELES
+578 I
-587 GLFEPR
+587 
-593 KEIRL
+593 
-598 ERLSTQRGDEIHDSS
+598 
-613 PKAELPLQD
+613 LQD

-628 LGLSYSNDEVQATL
+628 LGLSYSNTEVQATL
-642 DSLNAVYEKHNFDTI
+642 DSLNAIYEKHNFDAI
-657 KQLTA
+657 KTLTA
-662 KALSEGKVVGWH
+662 ETLAQGKVVGWH

-756 KELFGIDKLNIVR
+756 KELFGIEKLNIVR

-779 YSARIQSVHKE
+779 YSARIQSVHKD
-790 TNPRYYALIEEFYKL
+790 TNPRYYALIEKFYKL

-849 YKEKQPQEHIARFR
+849 YKEKQPKEHIAKFR

>member
-1 MRILGISAY
+1 ML
-10 YHDSAIALLENDR
+10 N
-23 IVFALQEE
+23 
-31 RLSRIKA
+31 
-38 DSAFPK
+38 
-44 LSIEACLEYLS
+44 
-55 KTSNDDILRGGELD
+55 
-69 SIDAFV
+69 
-75 FYDKPFLTF
+75 
-84 ERLLE
+84 
-89 TYFATAPKGFLSFVK
+89 
-104 AIPVWLSTK
+104 
-113 LFLKETIARELES
+113 
-126 LYKKLYPQ
+126 
-134 KSKQEIKAF
+134 
-143 KQKVLDNLYFSEH
+143 NLYFSEH

-167 SPFRDAGILTLDGIG
+167 SPFSNAGILTLDGIG
-182 EWATTTIAKGENNH
+182 EWATTTIAKGQNNH

-230 VMGLAPYGEPKFVE
+230 VMGLAPYGEPKFVD

-265 FSYTYGLK
+265 FSYTYGLR

-284 AQRSPESKLEQV
+284 AQRSPESKLEQI

-345 QQLIKEEKLL
+345 QKLIKEEKIL

-370 VGCGLAFYHIECQ
+370 VGCGLAFYHIECK
-383 QPRLRDSAL
+383 QPRLRDSAS

-400 KITKETSPTASGVP
+400 D
-414 CFVKGTTAKV
+414 FVKGTTAKV
-424 ANLPQFLQSSHSP
+424 ANLPQNPQSSHSP
-437 TAIPRILE
+437 TANLRIRE
-445 EEKGAECEKS
+445 EENQ
-455 ASSSSRADEIG
+455 ASLSSRADEVG
-466 AAIHKGAKVDCHAN
+466 VAIHKS
-480 ADTFARNDRKNA
+480 AR
-492 ASENAV
+492 
-498 SLEKVDSRENAKNVS
+498 VDSSTAQNLSEPA
-513 KQPKDSRISKE
+513 QDSRI
-524 TALRLFCDEKCG
+524 CDEKCG
-536 LQGQSQRSYLSGND
+536 LQGKSQGSYLSG
-550 CSDCPPLP
+550 SDRRDFSQLP

-564 ESTSKKPTPKPSPS
+564 ESTSQKPTP
-578 NSKILELES
+578 L
-587 GLFEPR
+587 
-593 KEIRL
+593 
-598 ERLSTQRGDEIHDSS
+598 
-613 PKAELPLQD
+613 LQD

-642 DSLNAVYEKHNFDTI
+642 DSLKAIYEKHSFDTI
-657 KQLTA
+657 KHLTA
-662 KALSEGKVVGWH
+662 KALSEGKVIGWH

-840 MLVIEDFIL
+840 LLVIEDFIL
-849 YKEKQPQEHIARFR
+849 YKEKQPQEHIAKFR

>member
-1 MRILGISAY
+1 MPRQQWGGGKYPNNTQLNQT
-10 YHDSAIALLENDR
+10 HLE
-23 IVFALQEE
+23 
-31 RLSRIKA
+31 
-38 DSAFPK
+38 SAFSHTAQHSES
-44 LSIEACLEYLS
+44 LNAESANYRS
-55 KTSNDDILRGGELD
+55 KQGKAKVSLVNATPLDLD
-69 SIDAFV
+69 SIDSFV

-89 TYFATAPKGFLSFVK
+89 TYFATAPRGFLSFVK

-143 KQKVLDNLYFSEH
+143 KQKVLNNLYFSEH

-182 EWATTTIAKGENNH
+182 EWATTTIAKGQNNH

-244 IIKTHLVDMKPDG
+244 IIKTHLIDMKPDG

-284 AQRSPESKLEQV
+284 AQRSPESKLEQI

-340 NGKIY
+340 NGKMY
-345 QQLIKEEKLL
+345 QKLIKEEKLL

-370 VGCGLAFYHIECQ
+370 VGCGLGYYYMECR
-383 QPRLRDSAL
+383 QPRFVYNNSSLGNHSADFRDFK
-392 GEQCGSVA
+392 GSQ
-400 KITKETSPTASGVP
+400 TSSLASPLKSLKNYESNTANTG
-414 CFVKGTTAKV
+414 
-424 ANLPQFLQSSHSP
+424 
-437 TAIPRILE
+437 I
-445 EEKGAECEKS
+445 
-455 ASSSSRADEIG
+455 
-466 AAIHKGAKVDCHAN
+466 
-480 ADTFARNDRKNA
+480 
-492 ASENAV
+492 
-498 SLEKVDSRENAKNVS
+498 VDSSNTKSQTDS
-513 KQPKDSRISKE
+513 KVETISTDS
-524 TALRLFCDEKCG
+524 
-536 LQGQSQRSYLSGND
+536 N
-550 CSDCPPLP
+550 
-558 HLSRKA
+558 
-564 ESTSKKPTPKPSPS
+564 
-578 NSKILELES
+578 N
-587 GLFEPR
+587 
-593 KEIRL
+593 
-598 ERLSTQRGDEIHDSS
+598 SS

-642 DSLNAVYEKHNFDTI
+642 DFLNAVYEKHHFDTI
-657 KQLTA
+657 KTLTA

-726 EWFECDYISPYMLLV
+726 EWFECDYTSPYMLLV

-756 KELFGIDKLNIVR
+756 KELFGIENLNIVR

-849 YKEKQPQEHIARFR
+849 YKESQPQEHIARFK

>member
-1 MRILGISAY
+1 ML
-10 YHDSAIALLENDR
+10 N
-23 IVFALQEE
+23 
-31 RLSRIKA
+31 
-38 DSAFPK
+38 
-44 LSIEACLEYLS
+44 
-55 KTSNDDILRGGELD
+55 
-69 SIDAFV
+69 
-75 FYDKPFLTF
+75 
-84 ERLLE
+84 
-89 TYFATAPKGFLSFVK
+89 
-104 AIPVWLSTK
+104 
-113 LFLKETIARELES
+113 
-126 LYKKLYPQ
+126 
-134 KSKQEIKAF
+134 
-143 KQKVLDNLYFSEH
+143 NLYFSEH

-167 SPFRDAGILTLDGIG
+167 SPFSNAGILTLDGIG
-182 EWATTTIAKGENNH
+182 EWATTTIAKGQNNH

-230 VMGLAPYGEPKFVE
+230 VMGLAPYGEPKFVD

-284 AQRSPESKLEQV
+284 AQRSPESKLEQI

-313 ALARTTARL
+313 ALARTTAKL

-345 QQLIKEEKLL
+345 QKLIKEEKIL
-355 DHIWIQPASGDAGSA
+355 DHIWVQPASGDAGSA
-370 VGCGLAFYHIECQ
+370 VGCGLAFYHIECK
-383 QPRLRDSAL
+383 QPRLRDSAS

-400 KITKETSPTASGVP
+400 D
-414 CFVKGTTAKV
+414 FVKGTTAKV
-424 ANLPQFLQSSHSP
+424 ANLPQNPQSSHSP
-437 TAIPRILE
+437 TANLRIRE
-445 EEKGAECEKS
+445 EENQ
-455 ASSSSRADEIG
+455 ASLSSRADEVG
-466 AAIHKGAKVDCHAN
+466 VAIHKS
-480 ADTFARNDRKNA
+480 AR
-492 ASENAV
+492 
-498 SLEKVDSRENAKNVS
+498 VDSSTAQNLSEPA
-513 KQPKDSRISKE
+513 QDSRI
-524 TALRLFCDEKCG
+524 CDEKCG
-536 LQGQSQRSYLSGND
+536 LQGKSQGSYLSG
-550 CSDCPPLP
+550 SDRRDFSQLP

-564 ESTSKKPTPKPSPS
+564 ESTSQKPTP
-578 NSKILELES
+578 L
-587 GLFEPR
+587 
-593 KEIRL
+593 
-598 ERLSTQRGDEIHDSS
+598 
-613 PKAELPLQD
+613 LQD

-642 DSLNAVYEKHNFDTI
+642 DSLKAIYEKHSFDTI
-657 KQLTA
+657 KHLTA
-662 KALSEGKVVGWH
+662 KALSEGKVIGWH

-849 YKEKQPQEHIARFR
+849 YKEKQPQEHIAKFR

>member
-1 MRILGISAY
+1 M
-10 YHDSAIALLENDR
+10 
-23 IVFALQEE
+23 
-31 RLSRIKA
+31 
-38 DSAFPK
+38 
-44 LSIEACLEYLS
+44 
-55 KTSNDDILRGGELD
+55 
-69 SIDAFV
+69 
-75 FYDKPFLTF
+75 
-84 ERLLE
+84 
-89 TYFATAPKGFLSFVK
+89 
-104 AIPVWLSTK
+104 WLSTK

-143 KQKVLDNLYFSEH
+143 KQKVLNNLYFSEH

-182 EWATTTIAKGENNH
+182 EWATTTIAKGQNNH

-244 IIKTHLVDMKPDG
+244 IIKTHLIDMKPDG

-284 AQRSPESKLEQV
+284 AQRSPESKLEQI

-345 QQLIKEEKLL
+345 QQLIKEEKIL

-370 VGCGLAFYHIECQ
+370 VGCGLGYYYMECR
-383 QPRLRDSAL
+383 QPRFVYNNSSLGNHSADFRDFK
-392 GEQCGSVA
+392 GSQ
-400 KITKETSPTASGVP
+400 TSSLASPLKSLKNYESNTANTG
-414 CFVKGTTAKV
+414 
-424 ANLPQFLQSSHSP
+424 
-437 TAIPRILE
+437 I
-445 EEKGAECEKS
+445 
-455 ASSSSRADEIG
+455 
-466 AAIHKGAKVDCHAN
+466 
-480 ADTFARNDRKNA
+480 
-492 ASENAV
+492 
-498 SLEKVDSRENAKNVS
+498 VDSSNTKSQTDS
-513 KQPKDSRISKE
+513 KVETISTDS
-524 TALRLFCDEKCG
+524 
-536 LQGQSQRSYLSGND
+536 N
-550 CSDCPPLP
+550 
-558 HLSRKA
+558 
-564 ESTSKKPTPKPSPS
+564 
-578 NSKILELES
+578 N
-587 GLFEPR
+587 
-593 KEIRL
+593 
-598 ERLSTQRGDEIHDSS
+598 SS
-613 PKAELPLQD
+613 PKAELPLKD

-657 KQLTA
+657 KTLTA

-704 LKIKYRES
+704 LKIKHRES

-741 APVKREKCYPLTKEQ
+741 APVKRDKCYPLTKEQ
-756 KELFGIDKLNIVR
+756 KELFGIEKLNIVR

-849 YKEKQPQEHIARFR
+849 YKESQPQEHIARFK

>member
-10 YHDSAIALLENDR
+10 YHDSAIALLESDR

-55 KTSNDDILRGGELD
+55 KTSNDDILRGGGELD
-69 SIDAFV
+69 SIDSFV

-143 KQKVLDNLYFSEH
+143 KQKVLNNLYFSEH

-167 SPFRDAGILTLDGIG
+167 SPFSNAGILTLDGIG

-230 VMGLAPYGEPKFVE
+230 VMGLAPYGEPKFVD
-244 IIKTHLVDMKPDG
+244 IIKTHLIDIKPDG

-265 FSYTYGLK
+265 FSYTYGLR

-284 AQRSPESKLEQV
+284 AQRSPESKLEQI

-345 QQLIKEEKLL
+345 QQLIKEEKIL

-370 VGCGLAFYHIECQ
+370 VGCALAFYHIERQ
-383 QPRLRDSAL
+383 QPRNVNSVL
-392 GEQCGSVA
+392 GEYSHDCQNFGAV
-400 KITKETSPTASGVP
+400 ITE
-414 CFVKGTTAKV
+414 KV
-424 ANLPQFLQSSHSP
+424 TPALKFQQSLQSP
-437 TAIPRILE
+437 TAIPRIR
-445 EEKGAECEKS
+445 EEKQAECEK
-455 ASSSSRADEIG
+455 ANSSNE
-466 AAIHKGAKVDCHAN
+466 
-480 ADTFARNDRKNA
+480 TQ
-492 ASENAV
+492 
-498 SLEKVDSRENAKNVS
+498 NVS
-513 KQPKDSRISKE
+513 EPAQDSRILESKDSNVFFQN
-524 TALRLFCDEKCG
+524 ADRRQDLGDRIVA
-536 LQGQSQRSYLSGND
+536 LQGESRAHTKAYVTADSPQQSAILA
-550 CSDCPPLP
+550 P
-558 HLSRKA
+558 
-564 ESTSKKPTPKPSPS
+564 KPTPLLK
-578 NSKILELES
+578 
-587 GLFEPR
+587 
-593 KEIRL
+593 
-598 ERLSTQRGDEIHDSS
+598 D
-613 PKAELPLQD
+613 A
-622 SMQGSY
+622 MQGSY

-642 DSLNAVYEKHNFDTI
+642 DSLNAVYEKHHFDTI
-657 KQLTA
+657 KHLTA
-662 KALSEGKVVGWH
+662 KALTQGKVVGWH

-741 APVKREKCYPLTKEQ
+741 APVKKEKCYPLTQEQ

-779 YSARIQSVHKE
+779 YSARIQSVHRE
-790 TNPRYYALIEEFYKL
+790 TNPRYYTLIEEFYKL

-849 YKEKQPQEHIARFR
+849 YKENQPKEHIAKFR

>member
-1 MRILGISAY
+1 M
-10 YHDSAIALLENDR
+10 
-23 IVFALQEE
+23 
-31 RLSRIKA
+31 
-38 DSAFPK
+38 
-44 LSIEACLEYLS
+44 
-55 KTSNDDILRGGELD
+55 
-69 SIDAFV
+69 
-75 FYDKPFLTF
+75 
-84 ERLLE
+84 
-89 TYFATAPKGFLSFVK
+89 
-104 AIPVWLSTK
+104 
-113 LFLKETIARELES
+113 
-126 LYKKLYPQ
+126 YKKLYPQ

-143 KQKVLDNLYFSEH
+143 KQKVLNNLYFSEH

-167 SPFRDAGILTLDGIG
+167 SPFSNAGILTLDGIG
-182 EWATTTIAKGENNH
+182 EWATTTIAKGQNNH

-230 VMGLAPYGEPKFVE
+230 VMGLAPYGEPKFVD
-244 IIKTHLVDMKPDG
+244 IIKTHLIDMKPDG

-265 FSYTYGLK
+265 FAYTYGLR

-284 AQRSPESKLEQV
+284 AQRSPESKLEQI

-345 QQLIKEEKLL
+345 QKLIKKEKIL

-370 VGCGLAFYHIECQ
+370 VGCALAFYHIECQ
-383 QPRLRDSAL
+383 QPRNVDSVL
-392 GEQCGSVA
+392 GEHSHDCQNLGAV
-400 KITKETSPTASGVP
+400 ITD
-414 CFVKGTTAKV
+414 KV
-424 ANLPQFLQSSHSP
+424 TPAPKFQQSLQSP
-437 TAIPRILE
+437 TAIPRIR
-445 EEKGAECEKS
+445 EEKQAECEK
-455 ASSSSRADEIG
+455 ADSSNE
-466 AAIHKGAKVDCHAN
+466 
-480 ADTFARNDRKNA
+480 TQ
-492 ASENAV
+492 
-498 SLEKVDSRENAKNVS
+498 NVS
-513 KQPKDSRISKE
+513 EPTKDSGSFTQNAENVFCSQADR
-524 TALRLFCDEKCG
+524 RQDFCDKNG
-536 LQGQSQRSYLSGND
+536 ALQGETRELPKAVMTEAEPKQSPFL
-550 CSDCPPLP
+550 
-558 HLSRKA
+558 A
-564 ESTSKKPTPKPSPS
+564 KKPTPKISPS

-587 GLFEPR
+587 GFFEPHA
-593 KEIRL
+593 EIRL
-598 ERLSTQRGDEIHDSS
+598 DGLSHKCGDEIHDSS

-642 DSLNAVYEKHNFDTI
+642 DSLNAVYEKHHFDTI

-662 KALSEGKVVGWH
+662 KALTQGKVVGWH

-849 YKEKQPQEHIARFR
+849 YKEKQPKEHIAKFR
-863 DIKDKYE
+863 NIKDKYE

>member
-1 MRILGISAY
+1 MRVLGQFGDRSY
-10 YHDSAIALLENDR
+10 LKGNDSSDFSQLPQIPR
-23 IVFALQEE
+23 
-31 RLSRIKA
+31 KA
-38 DSAFPK
+38 QSTNPK
-44 LSIEACLEYLS
+44 PTPL
-55 KTSNDDILRGGELD
+55 DLD
-69 SIDAFV
+69 SIDSFV

-143 KQKVLDNLYFSEH
+143 KQKVLNNLYFSEH

-167 SPFRDAGILTLDGIG
+167 SPFSNAGILTLDGIG
-182 EWATTTIAKGENNH
+182 EWATTTIAKGQNNH

-230 VMGLAPYGEPKFVE
+230 VMGLAPYGEPKFVD
-244 IIKTHLVDMKPDG
+244 IIKTHLIDIKPDG

-284 AQRSPESKLEQV
+284 AQRSPESKLEQI

-313 ALARTTARL
+313 ALACTTARL

-345 QQLIKEEKLL
+345 QKLIKEEKIL

-370 VGCGLAFYHIECQ
+370 VGCALAFYHIECK
-383 QPRLRDSAL
+383 QPRYRDSAL
-392 GEQCGSVA
+392 GNHLQNPSAPLPCDAHPSASHSQG
-400 KITKETSPTASGVP
+400 ETISQSNT
-414 CFVKGTTAKV
+414 
-424 ANLPQFLQSSHSP
+424 ANL
-437 TAIPRILE
+437 RIRE
-445 EEKGAECEKS
+445 EYKQTECE
-455 ASSSSRADEIG
+455 
-466 AAIHKGAKVDCHAN
+466 N
-480 ADTFARNDRKNA
+480 ATAQNLNA
-492 ASENAV
+492 Q
-498 SLEKVDSRENAKNVS
+498 D
-513 KQPKDSRISKE
+513 KDSRIDKNAEIS
-524 TALRLFCDEKCG
+524 TSSNFTNDTRRQDFCDKNG
-536 LQGQSQRSYLSGND
+536 ALQGEARELPKAVMTETEPKQSPFL
-550 CSDCPPLP
+550 
-558 HLSRKA
+558 A
-564 ESTSKKPTPKPSPS
+564 KKPTPKISPS

-587 GLFEPR
+587 GFSNATNIKGSQAEGFADDFVGCARRAVGEGIYLSGNEQAHRADSR
-593 KEIRL
+593 K
-598 ERLSTQRGDEIHDSS
+598 SAAKPT
-613 PKAELPLQD
+613 PLLKD

-642 DSLNAVYEKHNFDTI
+642 DSLNAVYEKHHFDTI
-657 KQLTA
+657 KTLTA

-741 APVKREKCYPLTKEQ
+741 APVKREKCYPLTQEQ
-756 KELFGIDKLNIVR
+756 KELFGIEKLNIVR

-790 TNPRYYALIEEFYKL
+790 ANPRYYALIEEFYKL

-849 YKEKQPQEHIARFR
+849 YKEKQPQEHIAKFR
-863 DIKDKYE
+863 DIKDKYD